1 MSLSL
6 HDNVVPLQW
15 VNGLYVNT
23 RVDVFVWKSRQTH
36 ETGDCKCP
44 GNVIQNVKL
53 HTAYDLCRFV

>member
-23 RVDVFVWKSRQTH
+23 CVCVCVEKQTD
-36 ETGDCKCP
+36 T
-44 GNVIQNVKL
+44 
-53 HTAYDLCRFV
+53 